1 MEDNQLRK
9 ERARAVQRLIEG
21 ETPQAICASL
31 KRSKLLGFRM
41 REGPPTP
48 LDPQSLSRHS
58 YLCLN

>member
-31 KRSKLLGFRM
+31 KRSKPWL
-41 REGPPTP
+41 
-48 LDPQSLSRHS
+48 
-58 YLCLN
+58 